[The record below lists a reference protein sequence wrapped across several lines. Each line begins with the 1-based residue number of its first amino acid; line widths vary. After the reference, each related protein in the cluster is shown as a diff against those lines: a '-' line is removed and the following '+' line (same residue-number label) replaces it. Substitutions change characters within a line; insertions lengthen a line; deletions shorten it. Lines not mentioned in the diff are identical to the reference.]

1 MKKQT
6 TNSRGGSSQ
15 NGSFFKNNVRELGL
29 IVIIILISVLMNIY
43 TGGGF
48 ITFGNINNL
57 LSEAS
62 ILAILAIGMMMVII
76 TGGIDLSIGAT
87 MALSAMVSTSLMKT
101 AILSGAGGLF
111 TNPLVAILIAVAI
124 GTICGVIIG
133 ELVSKMHIFPII
145 ATLGM
150 MYVYRGV
157 TYLVSGGSWVL
168 QQHMSKEF
176 LAVATGKFLGI
187 NNLIWI
193 TAILYIAA
201 FFFMNYTKTGRE
213 IYAVGNDEESARVS
227 GINTSRVLTMSY
239 AIMGAIAGLA
249 GILYVCKYAAA
260 QGETATGYE
269 MNVIAACVLGGVSIS
284 GGSGKVQGVLL
295 GALLFGVLQN
305 ALPQISNSAFYQDL
319 IRGAIILVS
328 VLLNIVLARRVDR
341 KAIEEREAALQ

>member
-1 MKKQT
+1 MRNPEKQ
-6 TNSRGGSSQ
+6 SRAGT
-15 NGSFFKNNVRELGL
+15 FFKNNVREFGL
-29 IVIIILISVLMNIY
+29 IVIIVVISILMNIQ
-43 TGGGF
+43 TGGKF
-48 ITFGNINNL
+48 ITFNNINNL

-62 ILAILAIGMMMVII
+62 VLAILAIGMMMVII

-87 MALSAMVSTSLMKT
+87 MALSAMVSTSLMKAT
-101 AILSGAGGLF
+101 LATGGIF
-111 TNPLVAILIAVAI
+111 TNPYIAILLSVVI
-124 GTICGVIIG
+124 GTICGFIVG
-133 ELVSKMHIFPII
+133 LLVSRLNIFPII

-150 MYVYRGV
+150 MYAFRGL
-157 TYLVSGGSWVL
+157 TYVISGGSWVL

-193 TAILYIAA
+193 TAVLYIAA

-227 GINTSRVLTMSY
+227 GINTKRVYTMAYS
-239 AIMGAIAGLA
+239 IMGAIAGLA

-269 MNVIAACVLGGVSIS
+269 MNVIAACVLGGVSIN

-305 ALPQISNSAFYQDL
+305 
-319 IRGAIILVS
+319 
-328 VLLNIVLARRVDR
+328 
-341 KAIEEREAALQ
+341 